1 MASIFDFTNLPDRL
15 TDNAKQSLKSA
26 DGIARNLGSNYVGT
40 EHILLGVL
48 SQETSVGA
56 KVLYDRGV
64 TLDRARTALNLTPKS
79 LTTASS
85 AARGLSETAKLTLR
99 MSWGIANEFNQEFC
113 GTEHILFSLISQKNS
128 RATTLLS
135 DMNVGIDELRDE
147 LQNYLHQQFEADGAT
162 VSRPGSKKRGKKSVL
177 DFYGT
182 DITELAQ
189 KEELDPVI
197 GRDEQIE
204 RMIMILARRTKNN
217 PVLIGEPG
225 VGKTA
230 IVEGLAQRMIAD
242 KVPEA
247 LQDKRIISLD
257 LTGMVAGTKYR
268 GEFEERLK
276 KVMQELKENK
286 NLIIFIDELHNIIGA
301 GAAEGAIDAG
311 NILKPA
317 LARGEIRVIG
327 STTTNEYNK
336 HIETDA
342 ALERRFQPIMVPEP
356 TLEETI
362 AIVRGL
368 KKHYEKFHGVNV
380 SDKVAVEIVRLAKR
394 YLHDR
399 QMPDKAI
406 DVLDEAAAKVKVD
419 RGRVSPEQRNL
430 KRQIKQMNQRIEE
443 AVEGEDYERAAHFK
457 TVLKQL
463 KEKLQ
468 KLEAENNSKSHLT
481 MSSDDVATVISI
493 MTGIPTKRLLKSEAK
508 YLTRLEKRLEKQVIG
523 QEEAIT
529 KIAKAVRRNR
539 SGVGAGNRPIGSF
552 VFLGPTGVGKTELA
566 RVLATELF
574 NSDQAMIK
582 IDMSEFSERHN
593 MSRLVGAPAGYV
605 GYEEGGQLTDK
616 VRRQPYSLVV
626 FDEIEKAHPQVFNIM
641 LQMLEDGY
649 LTDAKGRRVDFSNT
663 LIIMTGNIGAEALQK
678 EAELGFSVSS
688 KTDETKLDAA
698 HKKNRAKVLNE
709 LKKLMRPELMNRLDD
724 VVVFKAL
731 TRKQVKK
738 ILDLQIDDLSER
750 LAEKRIGIRFSPK
763 AKQVLAEAG
772 YDERNGVRPLQRT
785 IREMVEDEI
794 ATGLLDG
801 KYDVGD
807 VINVGAKSKD
817 LVFSTVT
824 E

>member
-286 NLIIFIDELHNIIGA
+286 NLIIFIDCL
-301 GAAEGAIDAG
+301 
-311 NILKPA
+311 LYTSPSP
-317 LARGEIRVIG
+317 R
-327 STTTNEYNK
+327 
-336 HIETDA
+336 
-342 ALERRFQPIMVPEP
+342 
-356 TLEETI
+356 
-362 AIVRGL
+362 
-368 KKHYEKFHGVNV
+368 
-380 SDKVAVEIVRLAKR
+380 
-394 YLHDR
+394 DR
-399 QMPDKAI
+399 TRSRMP
-406 DVLDEAAAKVKVD
+406 
-419 RGRVSPEQRNL
+419 
-430 KRQIKQMNQRIEE
+430 
-443 AVEGEDYERAAHFK
+443 
-457 TVLKQL
+457 
-463 KEKLQ
+463 
-468 KLEAENNSKSHLT
+468 
-481 MSSDDVATVISI
+481 SSA
-493 MTGIPTKRLLKSEAK
+493 
-508 YLTRLEKRLEKQVIG
+508 
-523 QEEAIT
+523 
-529 KIAKAVRRNR
+529 
-539 SGVGAGNRPIGSF
+539 
-552 VFLGPTGVGKTELA
+552 
-566 RVLATELF
+566 
-574 NSDQAMIK
+574 
-582 IDMSEFSERHN
+582 
-593 MSRLVGAPAGYV
+593 
-605 GYEEGGQLTDK
+605 
-616 VRRQPYSLVV
+616 
-626 FDEIEKAHPQVFNIM
+626 
-641 LQMLEDGY
+641 
-649 LTDAKGRRVDFSNT
+649 
-663 LIIMTGNIGAEALQK
+663 
-678 EAELGFSVSS
+678 
-688 KTDETKLDAA
+688 
-698 HKKNRAKVLNE
+698 
-709 LKKLMRPELMNRLDD
+709 
-724 VVVFKAL
+724 
-731 TRKQVKK
+731 
-738 ILDLQIDDLSER
+738 
-750 LAEKRIGIRFSPK
+750 
-763 AKQVLAEAG
+763 
-772 YDERNGVRPLQRT
+772 
-785 IREMVEDEI
+785 
-794 ATGLLDG
+794 
-801 KYDVGD
+801 
-807 VINVGAKSKD
+807 
-817 LVFSTVT
+817 
-824 E
+824 